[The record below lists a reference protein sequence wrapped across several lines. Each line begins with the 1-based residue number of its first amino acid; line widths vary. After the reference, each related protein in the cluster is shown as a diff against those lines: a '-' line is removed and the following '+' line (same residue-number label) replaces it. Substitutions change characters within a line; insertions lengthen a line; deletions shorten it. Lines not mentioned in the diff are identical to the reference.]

1 MLPMKIVNNLS
12 VALCFL
18 LLITSCGPSWA
29 PPDEHIEPLT
39 MDYKKEVIQ
48 ILTRKMNERYVDVEK
63 AAQLESHLNDLMTE
77 GFFDEVDS
85 LKAFKSLIQ
94 KEGQALLDDQ
104 HFYLKTRKEL
114 DKMMARG
121 KDSKGPPE
129 NRTEI
134 LDDNI
139 ALIKISSFVSN
150 ASKIKKF
157 MNLANDADACII
169 DLRNNRGGCPGCVR
183 NVCNYFFDEATHIN
197 TLVYRDGEDFTEEE
211 SWTEVLSHSK
221 LTDKPVYVLINN
233 NTASAAE
240 EFAYDL
246 QARKR
251 AIIVGS
257 KSRGASNPGS
267 MEQINGNIFVFVS
280 SGRPVNPVTKGN
292 WSKGIQ
298 PDIAIDD
305 DLALEKAI
313 AMFKER
319 L

>member
-1 MLPMKIVNNLS
+1 MKILNNFS
-12 VALCFL
+12 IAFCL
-18 LLITSCGPSWA
+18 LLFITSCGPSWT
-29 PPDEHIEPLT
+29 PPEENIEPLS
-39 MDYKKEVIQ
+39 MDYKKEVIRT
-48 ILTRKMNERYVDVEK
+48 LTEKMNAQYVDVKK
-63 AAQLESHLNDLMTE
+63 AVQLESHLNSLMQK
-77 GFFDEVDS
+77 GFFNEVDS
-85 LKAFKSLIQ
+85 LIAFKSLIQ

-114 DKMMARG
+114 DQMMARG
-121 KDSKGPPE
+121 KGSKGPPE

-139 ALIKISSFVSN
+139 ALIKIGSFVSN

-169 DLRNNRGGCPGCVR
+169 DLRDNRGGCPGCVR

-197 TLVYRDGEDFTEEE
+197 TLVYRDGERFTEEE

-246 QARKR
+246 QARNR

-257 KSRGASNPGS
+257 KSRGASNPGN
-267 MEQINGNIFVFVS
+267 MEQINGNLFVFVS
-280 SGRPVNPVTKGN
+280 SGKPVNPVTKSN

-298 PDIAIDD
+298 PDVAIDD
-305 DLALEKAI
+305 DLAFEKALSLL
-313 AMFKER
+313 KER